1 MQDEAMTTVS
11 QEAKQSGERAARSPW
26 ARGLARSGLAA
37 RGVMYAL
44 IGVLALKVALLGRGK
59 APDREAAL
67 RTVADEPFGGV
78 LLSAIA
84 VGIAGYALWQ
94 LARAVLGGNLEGGE
108 EDDGFFKR
116 IGYLARAVFYGAI
129 FVSTVLIIAGSGG
142 GSGGREEDKATAYVL
157 DLPAG
162 QLLVGAVG
170 LAFIGAGLWNVYRG
184 LSGKFREK
192 LKLVELN
199 EAEDKA
205 YTAIGAV
212 GFVARGVVFGL
223 VGAFLIRAAY
233 QYDPEEAVGLD
244 GALSEIVHSPYGP
257 YLLGLTAA
265 GLFAFGL
272 YSFVEAR
279 YREV

>member
-116 IGYLARAVFYGAI
+116 IGYLARAAFYGAV
-129 FVSTVLIIAGSGG
+129 FVSTVLIIAGSGE